1 MLPKSDWQHLIP
13 HAGGMCLLDEVVAWD
28 DAAIHARTR
37 SHARDDNPLR
47 SDGQLRALHLAE
59 YGAQAMA
66 IHGGLLARAQG
77 AVAAPGYLV
86 SLRDV
91 ELARRIGVPPWK
103 LKDLSRQSRGWSAPG
118 VARAI
123 QHAAAADAAV
133 KGASGD
139 PDYALESLVLS
150 VIDCRSRGRQASVQ
164 TRR

>member
-1 MLPKSDWQHLIP
+1 MPSDQ
-13 HAGGMCLLDEVVAWD
+13 ADLDRFD
-28 DAAIHARTR
+28 LAI
-37 SHARDDNPLR
+37 LR
-47 SDGQLRALHLAE
+47 VLQTEGRISA
-59 YGAQAMA
+59 
-66 IHGGLLARAQG
+66 
-77 AVAAPGYLV
+77 
-86 SLRDV
+86 V

-150 VIDCRSRGRQASVQ
+150 VIDCRSRARHAPAPS
-164 TRR
+164 RR